1 MDKLIAGLIIGIVAI
16 VLIGLLALVG
26 GTIVFWLWPY
36 AIPALFPAQVAAGTL
51 LASVPWWPTVLFTWI
66 CGILF
71 KGSSSSS
78 KS

>member
-1 MDKLIAGLIIGIVAI
+1 MDKFIAGLIIGLVAI
-16 VLIGLLALVG
+16 LMIGLMALVG

-71 KGSSSSS
+71 KGSSGSS
-78 KS
+78 K